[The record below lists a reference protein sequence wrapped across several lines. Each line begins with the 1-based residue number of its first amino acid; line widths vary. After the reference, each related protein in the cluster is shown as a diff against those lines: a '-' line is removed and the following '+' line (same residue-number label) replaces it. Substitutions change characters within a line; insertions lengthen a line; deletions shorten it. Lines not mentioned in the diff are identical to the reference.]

1 MIAIGKI
8 DAKIIEIN
16 SKTGNSHKLSIDN
29 VKQIIM
35 NNGMHMIGGFVKV
48 EIVLA
53 NLSFDFIFYNINIIY
68 IKYDAKL
75 FIKIICN

>member
-1 MIAIGKI
+1 
-8 DAKIIEIN
+8 
-16 SKTGNSHKLSIDN
+16 
-29 VKQIIM
+29 M

>member
-16 SKTGNSHKLSIDN
+16 SKTGNPHKLSIDN